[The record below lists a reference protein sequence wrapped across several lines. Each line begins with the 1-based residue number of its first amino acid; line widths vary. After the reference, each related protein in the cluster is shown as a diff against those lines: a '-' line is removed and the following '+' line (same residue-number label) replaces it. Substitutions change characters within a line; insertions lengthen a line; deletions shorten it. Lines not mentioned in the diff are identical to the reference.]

1 MVIPWILIVVLAVSI
16 GVTFIGRR
24 LIRTSRLR
32 KPWNIVAWSA
42 LVFFFLLPIASM
54 SFIRR
59 NGEML
64 PLLSWVTY
72 VGLGFLS
79 FVFFLL
85 LLRDTFWFVA
95 WSGKKAAGFFFTPK
109 KESDT
114 SRRQFLLQ
122 SLNLGVVG
130 AAALATSYGVYEAR
144 KTPGLV
150 YLDIP
155 IPRLPQA
162 FDGFRIVQICD
173 IHAGL
178 TVDRAWI
185 EKVVEEVQKQS
196 PDLIAFVGDMVD
208 GSVPAL
214 ESTVAPFVEL
224 KAPFGKFFTTGNHE
238 YYSGALP
245 WIEHA
250 HLLGFDVL
258 MNEHRKIKKS
268 GSAIIL
274 AGITDY
280 TAGQFYKDQ
289 ASDPHK
295 AVEGSADGDVKIMMA
310 HQPRSLYQFGDLKID
325 FTMHGHTHGGQF
337 IPWNLLATIGQP
349 FIKGLHRW
357 NDGLA
362 YVSKG
367 TGYWGPPVRL
377 SARSEVTVFTLRKAS
392 ERSVKNS

>member
-1 MVIPWILIVVLAVSI
+1 MVIPWILIVVLVIALGI
-16 GVTFIGRR
+16 TFIGRR

-32 KPWNIVAWSA
+32 KLRNIAAWA
-42 LVFFFLLPIASM
+42 GLILFFVLPIVSM
-54 SFIRR
+54 AFIRR
-59 NGEML
+59 SGGEW
-64 PLLSWVTY
+64 PILSWVTY

-85 LLRDTFWFVA
+85 LARDILWFIA
-95 WSGKKAAGFFFTPK
+95 WVGRRFSALVSREKNEP
-109 KESDT
+109 DP

-130 AAALATSYGVYEAR
+130 ASALATSYGIYEAR

-150 YLDIP
+150 KLDIP
-155 IPRLPQA
+155 IARLPQA

-178 TVDRAWI
+178 TVDRDWV

-196 PDLIAFVGDMVD
+196 ADLIAFVGDMVD

-214 ESTVAPFVEL
+214 ETTVAPFMDL
-224 KAPFGKFFTTGNHE
+224 QAPYGKFFTTGNHE

-250 HLLGFDVL
+250 RVLGFDVL
-258 MNEHRKIKKS
+258 MNEHRKIEKN
-268 GSAIIL
+268 GSSIVL
-274 AGITDY
+274 AGVTDY
-280 TAGQFYKDQ
+280 TAGQFFKDQ

-295 AVEGSADGDVKIMMA
+295 AVEGTSTEDVRILMA
-310 HQPRSLYQFGDLKID
+310 HQPRTLYQFGDLKID

-337 IPWNLLATIGQP
+337 IPWNWFATIGQP

-357 NDGLA
+357 NEGLV

-377 SARSEVTVFTLRKAS
+377 GARSEVTVFSLRKA
-392 ERSVKNS
+392 

>member
-1 MVIPWILIVVLAVSI
+1 MVIPWIVIVVLAVSLGI
-16 GVTFIGRR
+16 TFIGRR

-32 KPWNIVAWSA
+32 KPWNIVAWVG
-42 LVFFFLLPIASM
+42 LILFFVLPIASM
-54 SFIRR
+54 VFIRR
-59 NGEML
+59 SGGTPL
-64 PLLSWVTY
+64 LLSWITY
-72 VGLGFLS
+72 VGLGFIS

-85 LLRDTFWFVA
+85 LLRDTLWFLA
-95 WSGKKAAGFFFTPK
+95 WIGRKISALVSHKKIEP
-109 KESDT
+109 DP

-122 SLNLGVVG
+122 SMNLGVVG
-130 AAALATSYGVYEAR
+130 AAALATSYGIYEAR

-150 YLDIP
+150 DLDIP

-178 TVDRAWI
+178 TVDQGWI
-185 EKVVEEVQKQS
+185 ETVVKEVQKQS

-208 GSVPAL
+208 GSVPGL
-214 ESTVAPFVEL
+214 ESTVAPFADL
-224 KAPFGKFFTTGNHE
+224 RAPFGKFFTTGNHE
-238 YYSGALP
+238 YYSGANP
-245 WIEHA
+245 WIKQA
-250 HLLGFDVL
+250 DVLGFDVL
-258 MNEHRKIKKS
+258 MNEHRKIEKN
-268 GSAIIL
+268 GSSIVL

-280 TAGQFYKDQ
+280 SAGQFYKEQ

-295 AVEGSADGDVKIMMA
+295 AVEQAAIDDVKILMA
-310 HQPRSLYQFGDLKID
+310 HQPRSLYQFGDLRID

-337 IPWNLLATIGQP
+337 IPWNWFATLGQP

-357 NDGLA
+357 NDGLV

-377 SARSEVTVFTLRKAS
+377 GARSEVTVFTLRKA
-392 ERSVKNS
+392 

>member
-1 MVIPWILIVVLAVSI
+1 VVIPWILIVVLVVTL
-16 GVTFIGRR
+16 GVTYIGRR

-32 KPWNIVAWSA
+32 KPWIIVAWVG
-42 LVFFFLLPIASM
+42 LILFFVLPIASM

-59 NGEML
+59 SGGTL
-64 PLLSWVTY
+64 PLLSWITY

-85 LLRDTFWFVA
+85 LLRDSLWFIA
-95 WSGKKAAGFFFTPK
+95 WIGRKISALGSRTKNEP
-109 KESDT
+109 DP

-122 SLNLGVVG
+122 SMNLGVVG
-130 AAALATSYGVYEAR
+130 AAALATSYGIYEAR

-150 YLDIP
+150 SLDIP

-178 TVDRAWI
+178 TVDRDWI

-208 GSVPAL
+208 GSVPGL
-214 ESTVAPFVEL
+214 ESTVAPFADL
-224 KAPFGKFFTTGNHE
+224 RAPHGKFFTTGNHE
-238 YYSGALP
+238 YYSGANP
-245 WIEHA
+245 WIGHA
-250 HLLGFDVL
+250 RVLGFDVL
-258 MNEHRKIKKS
+258 MNEHRKIEKS
-268 GSAIIL
+268 GSTIVL
-274 AGITDY
+274 AGVTDY
-280 TAGQFYKDQ
+280 SAGRFYKDQ

-295 AVEGSADGDVKIMMA
+295 AVEQVANDDVKIMMA
-310 HQPRSLYQFGDLKID
+310 HQPRSLYQFGELKID
-325 FTMHGHTHGGQF
+325 FTMNGHTHGGQF
-337 IPWNLLATIGQP
+337 IPWNYFATLGQP

-357 NDGLA
+357 NDGLV

-377 SARSEVTVFTLRKAS
+377 GARSEVTIFTLKKA
-392 ERSVKNS
+392 

>member
-1 MVIPWILIVVLAVSI
+1 MVIPWILIVVVALSL

-32 KPWNIVAWSA
+32 KPWNIAAWTGLILFFVFPIIFTA
-42 LVFFFLLPIASM
+42 L
-54 SFIRR
+54 IRQFGR
-59 NGEML
+59 TS
-64 PLLSWVTY
+64 PRFVSWVIY

-79 FVFFLL
+79 FVFFILL
-85 LLRDTFWFVA
+85 ARDFLWFLA
-95 WSGKKAAGFFFTPK
+95 WIGKKISNLLSSTNNEP
-109 KESDT
+109 DP

-122 SLNLGVVG
+122 SLNLGVIG
-130 AAALATSYGVYEAR
+130 AAAVATSYGIYEAR

-150 YLDIP
+150 ILDIP
-155 IPRLPQA
+155 IPRLPQT
-162 FDGFRIVQICD
+162 FDGFKIIQICD

-178 TVDRAWI
+178 TVDRDWI

-208 GSVPAL
+208 GSVSGL
-214 ESTVAPFVEL
+214 ESTVAPFADL
-224 KAPFGKFFTTGNHE
+224 QAPFGKFFTTGNHE
-238 YYSGALP
+238 YYSGAIP

-250 HLLGFDVL
+250 RVLGFDVL
-258 MNEHRKIKKS
+258 MNEHRKIEKN
-268 GSAIIL
+268 GSTIVL
-274 AGITDY
+274 AGVTDY

-295 AVEGSADGDVKIMMA
+295 AVEGVSNDEIKIMMA

-325 FTMHGHTHGGQF
+325 FTMNGHTHGGQF
-337 IPWNLLATIGQP
+337 IPWNWFATLGQP
-349 FIKGLHRW
+349 FIKGLHQW
-357 NDGLA
+357 NEGLV

-377 SARSEVTVFTLRKAS
+377 GARSEVTVFVLRKS
-392 ERSVKNS
+392 

>member
-1 MVIPWILIVVLAVSI
+1 MVIPWIVIIIVALSL

-32 KPWNIVAWSA
+32 KRWNIAAWVGLILFFVFPIVFTILIRQIGGTSPP
-42 LVFFFLLPIASM
+42 LV
-54 SFIRR
+54 
-59 NGEML
+59 
-64 PLLSWVTY
+64 SWVIY

-79 FVFFLL
+79 FVFFILL
-85 LLRDTFWFVA
+85 ARDILWFLTWVGRKTSA
-95 WSGKKAAGFFFTPK
+95 LFSHNTIEPDA
-109 KESDT
+109 
-114 SRRQFLLQ
+114 SRRQFLLE

-130 AAALATSYGVYEAR
+130 AAALATSYGIYEAR

-150 YLDIP
+150 SLDIP

-178 TVDRAWI
+178 TVDRDWI
-185 EKVVEEVQKQS
+185 EKVVGEVQKQS
-196 PDLIAFVGDMVD
+196 PDLIAFVDDMVD

-214 ESTVAPFVEL
+214 QRTVAPFADL
-224 KAPFGKFFTTGNHE
+224 KAPYGKFFTTGNHE
-238 YYSGALP
+238 YYSGANP

-250 HLLGFDVL
+250 RVLGFDVL
-258 MNEHRKIKKS
+258 MNEHRKIEKN
-268 GSAIIL
+268 GSTIVL
-274 AGITDY
+274 AGVTDY

-295 AVEGSADGDVKIMMA
+295 AVEGTVTDDVKILMA
-310 HQPRSLYQFGDLKID
+310 HQPRSLYQLGDLKID

-337 IPWNLLATIGQP
+337 IPWNWFATIGQP
-349 FIKGLHRW
+349 FIKGLHKW
-357 NDGLA
+357 NEGLV

-377 SARSEVTVFTLRKAS
+377 GARSEVTIFTLRKT
-392 ERSVKNS
+392 

>member
-1 MVIPWILIVVLAVSI
+1 MVIPWILIVVLVIAL

-32 KPWNIVAWSA
+32 KPWNIAAWA
-42 LVFFFLLPIASM
+42 GLILFFVLPIVSM
-54 SFIRR
+54 AFIRR
-59 NGEML
+59 SGGEW
-64 PLLSWVTY
+64 PILSWVTY

-85 LLRDTFWFVA
+85 LARDILWFIA
-95 WSGKKAAGFFFTPK
+95 WVGRRFSALVSRDKTEP
-109 KESDT
+109 DP

-130 AAALATSYGVYEAR
+130 ASALATSYGIYEAR

-150 YLDIP
+150 KLDIP
-155 IPRLPQA
+155 IARLPQA

-178 TVDRAWI
+178 TVDRDWV

-196 PDLIAFVGDMVD
+196 ADLIAFVGDMVD

-214 ESTVAPFVEL
+214 ETTVVPFMDLQAPY
-224 KAPFGKFFTTGNHE
+224 GKFFTTGNHE

-250 HLLGFDVL
+250 RFLGFGVL
-258 MNEHRKIKKS
+258 MNEHRKIEKN
-268 GSAIIL
+268 GSSIVL
-274 AGITDY
+274 AGVTDY
-280 TAGQFYKDQ
+280 TAGQFFKDQ

-295 AVEGSADGDVKIMMA
+295 AVEGTSTEDVRILMA
-310 HQPRSLYQFGDLKID
+310 HQPRTLYQFGDLKID

-337 IPWNLLATIGQP
+337 IPWNWFATIGQP

-357 NDGLA
+357 NEGLV

-377 SARSEVTVFTLRKAS
+377 GARSEVTVFTLKKA
-392 ERSVKNS
+392 